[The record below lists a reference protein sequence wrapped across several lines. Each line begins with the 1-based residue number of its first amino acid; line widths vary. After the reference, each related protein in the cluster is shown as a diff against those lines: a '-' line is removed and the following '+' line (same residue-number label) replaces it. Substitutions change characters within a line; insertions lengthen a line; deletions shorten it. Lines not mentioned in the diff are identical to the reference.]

1 MTGPFRSIYRGV
13 MQPAE
18 RKEHSWGGILASV
31 DQLDWW
37 LHGAMVVSTIAS
49 VARYLMGHGF
59 AGQGP
64 LIVVGAAVLLAIYSA
79 SPARRARRSRTV
91 NYVWCGALIGCWL
104 ALVVLAP
111 SFSWVAVPLA
121 FVALRVV
128 PFAWACAAITIM
140 LAAVVV
146 AWSTMQERFDPTVVA
161 GPLTVAAL
169 AVIAYRA
176 LERES
181 SARRDL
187 LDELRDAQAD
197 LAEAQHD
204 AGALSERARLSR
216 EIHDSVAQALSSIN
230 LLLQA
235 AEHRWTDENTSARD
249 YVRQASLT
257 ARNGLDEVRGVVHDL
272 ASAELA
278 DDTGDALPSALAR
291 TCQQTVLDSEIVTD
305 LQIHG
310 DPIPVPP
317 DTATALVRS
326 ARGALANV
334 VEHSGATRATVSLT
348 YQSDSVLLDVRDNG
362 TGFATSSIQPSNGR
376 GRGLAGI
383 ESRAKLFGG
392 QLSVESAPGEGTAI
406 AVSIPL
412 EPRP

>member
-1 MTGPFRSIYRGV
+1 MPLPVPPIYRGV
-13 MQPAE
+13 MEPVEA
-18 RKEHSWGGILASV
+18 KEHSWGGILASV
-31 DQLDWW
+31 GQLDWW
-37 LHGAMVVSTIAS
+37 LHGAMVVLTIAS
-49 VARYLMGHGF
+49 VTRYITGHGL
-59 AGQGP
+59 AGRGP
-64 LIVVGAAVLLAIYSA
+64 LILVGAGVLLAVYAA
-79 SPARRARRSRTV
+79 SPVQRRRRSRTL
-91 NYVWCGALIGCWL
+91 NYVWCGVLIGCWL

-121 FVALRVV
+121 FVALRVL
-128 PFAWACAAITIM
+128 PFSWACAAITIM
-140 LAAVVV
+140 LATVIV
-146 AWSTMQERFDPTVVA
+146 AWSTMQERLDPTVIA
-161 GPLTVAAL
+161 GPLAVAAL

-181 SARRDL
+181 TARRNL

-197 LAEAQHD
+197 LAEAEHS
-204 AGALSERARLSR
+204 AGALAERARLSR

-235 AEHRWTDENTSARD
+235 AEHRWAEENASARD

-272 ASAELA
+272 ASAEL
-278 DDTGDALPSALAR
+278 DGDGGDAALPSAIAR
-291 TCQQTVLDSEIVTD
+291 TCEQTALDSDITTD

-310 DPIPVPP
+310 DPIPIPP

-334 VEHSGATRATVSLT
+334 VEHSGASRATVSLT

-362 TGFATSSIQPSNGR
+362 TGFTSSADRSNGR

-392 QLSVESAPGEGTAI
+392 RLTVESAPGEGTAI

-412 EPRP
+412 EPRT